1 MKDEC
6 DEAVGHLIPK
16 CQGLSCGMS
25 AWWNGIEALVKDM
38 SYVCLLS
45 ADLFAASCGVFH
57 FVLFFKST
65 CSVPLSCCFS
75 VLLLAALTEALSMF
89 LQALS

>member
-1 MKDEC
+1 MEWDRGPAKGC
-6 DEAVGHLIPK
+6 RMFAHCLQTCV
-16 CQGLSCGMS
+16 
-25 AWWNGIEALVKDM
+25 
-38 SYVCLLS
+38 LLS
-45 ADLFAASCGVFH
+45 VGFFH

-65 CSVPLSCCFS
+65 RSVPLSCCFS